1 MLTTITD
8 ANENSRLDEEFRR
21 LIWDAPGGVQMR
33 FRVSSRGTRGP
44 PLIHEGVYFPQLDI
58 WYVREN
64 GPGMTR
70 WNHFGIGK
78 PLSPPATN
86 AIAAEMNFP
95 TDGSLNHHA
104 RFAREG
110 NGTIVLLNAGPGG
123 GRKGVTP
130 RAFQS
135 SSNVPTVIATEKGAT
150 KDFARVATMAP
161 GMLAEFTSYVRA
173 VKAFRETT

>member
-8 ANENSRLDEEFRR
+8 ARENERLHGEFRR
-21 LIWDAPGGVQMR
+21 LIQNSPGGVPMK

-58 WYVREN
+58 WYVHEI
-64 GPGMTR
+64 GPGMTQ

-104 RFAREG
+104 RFAREVD
-110 NGTIVLLNAGPGG
+110 GTIVLLNAGPGG

-130 RAFQS
+130 HAFQS
-135 SSNVPTVIATEKGAT
+135 SSNVPTAAATEKGST
-150 KDFARVATMAP
+150 KNFARVAIMAP
-161 GMLAEFTSYVRA
+161 GMLDEIASYVKA
-173 VKAFRETT
+173 IKAFRDTT